1 MNFDN
6 LKPYEFFFSVG
17 YVTLIA
23 SVLTLVITQLIKKIL
38 TKKGILYEG
47 MEQSKR
53 DMFLSRIGRIVA
65 LLSYVAIYLINAFL
79 TKHTLVLDKSL
90 LAGLL
95 SGASLTLVIAKSI
108 YTSLHQYFKK
118 KNVFERLECLEKVI
132 DVLENEVN
140 QDEKE
145 KVNKWLLTNNK

>member
-47 MEQSKR
+47 MVTTKKFTLMIKECSGSV
-53 DMFLSRIGRIVA
+53 LIG
-65 LLSYVAIYLINAFL
+65 
-79 TKHTLVLDKSL
+79 
-90 LAGLL
+90 
-95 SGASLTLVIAKSI
+95 
-108 YTSLHQYFKK
+108 KK
-118 KNVFERLECLEKVI
+118 
-132 DVLENEVN
+132 
-140 QDEKE
+140 
-145 KVNKWLLTNNK
+145 